1 MDLNWSNGSF
11 LGLQP
16 VSSPCSFILSSF
28 NYDLNQF
35 PKVNLFLSL
44 YVSNWCCVSLEN
56 STTDF
61 GSVTWAAAVT
71 NIKKIWKWLWTWVM
85 VAGWM
90 SFEVHAKK
98 AYTALKKLL
107 LEIWWDVGEISE
119 MRNILLESG
128 GKGIIAIKCKNLANW
143 CSIVL

>member
-71 NIKKIWKWLWTWVM
+71 NIKKIWKWLWNWVM

-98 AYTALKKLL
+98 SLHC
-107 LEIWWDVGEISE
+107 LEETIVRNMVRCWWDLRDEEYI
-119 MRNILLESG
+119 I
-128 GKGIIAIKCKNLANW
+128 GKWRKGNHCYKMQKLG
-143 CSIVL
+143 